1 MERIPRWAIWI
12 ALVLITAAAAFAIA
26 ASLKRIKNERTAR
39 KMLDEGRITV
49 ALSPVEIQQI
59 VTEIK
64 KAS

>member
-12 ALVLITAAAAFAIA
+12 ALVLIVVSAAFAIV

-49 ALSPVEIQQI
+49 TLSPAEIQHI